1 MRIVL
6 IAAQSLDGFITR
18 HDEPGTAFTS
28 PEDKAHFRAALA
40 RFDACIFGAETY
52 RVSRVFIRA
61 QFPDHP
67 LRVVLTRSPERF
79 AAEAVPGAVEFTK
92 AAPAAVAD
100 NLRTRGIRECALLG
114 GSHAHSLFLGAGLVD
129 EIWLTVEPVL
139 FGGGTPLLA
148 GRANL
153 RLELQS
159 VDRLGLHALLL
170 KYRVLR

>member
-28 PEDKAHFRAALA
+28 PEDKSHFRAALA
-40 RFDACIFGAETY
+40 GFDACIFGAGTY

-79 AAEAVPGAVEFTK
+79 AADAVPGELEFTA
-92 AAPAAVAD
+92 AAPAAVAE
-100 NLRTRGIRECALLG
+100 NLRARGIRQCALLG
-114 GSHAHSLFLGAGLVD
+114 GSHAHSLFLDAGLVD
-129 EIWLTVEPVL
+129 ELWLTVEPLL

-148 GRANL
+148 RRSNR

-159 VDRLGLHALLL
+159 VDRLGEHPLLL
-170 KYRVLR
+170 KYRVVR